1 MNPIQ
6 FFSILKLEETKNI
19 SEIEEAYHKELLHN
33 HPEENPQGFQLLREA
48 YEAALEYARQ
58 AEEGQAVFF
67 DETEVGQYMKRV
79 DANYRDLRTR
89 MDIRSWETL
98 FKDEIFDSLDNGEE
112 AVHALFLYFADH
124 FRVEYEVFRLLDSLF
139 DIRENREEFMEFLPE
154 GFVDFLI
161 QIIENPSMEMA
172 YPLRWME
179 GKPEAGYDDFITD
192 LLELDHLIYKERN
205 FEEAGKM
212 LKKVEAYDII
222 HPCLTC
228 LKCIIYVQQG
238 KTLEAEENI
247 HALLKNP
254 ELAADN
260 DIRSR
265 CGEVLYQCGQEE
277 EGLNLFRQ
285 MVAENYRTETSLK
298 YLGTDAL
305 KHEDYIQACQW
316 LDLLVRS
323 GKEEYLQLLD
333 QADQGLIRQHE
344 ATMEKVSQYVYADM
358 EYVHAV
364 CVAYGRTGA
373 YEKGM
378 AFLQAHQEYE
388 EQYPRYYDTMTHFLL
403 DANEFEKAVELIDK
417 WIKNEEN
424 PEELKEAQLRLGRAF
439 TALGRSANAKLRDVY
454 YEKAKEAFEIVLKS
468 DPEQEDARLGRVCVE
483 LENDE
488 CKKAYEEIVEYL
500 KNHEV
505 SYYGASLYLRA
516 AYELEQC
523 GDVLHYSRELID
535 MAPGFLYAYEMI
547 TKVYSDYLWNDYNGQ
562 ECESIKTIASFYEI
576 LKEKELIQEPGIRIG
591 LLTYEYVVGGRRES
605 QKYQD
610 IAEEFMESLELAQIP
625 YTERLFISDYSR
637 LHLEATY
644 DLCDTGE
651 TMRDWNRM
659 KEAEEMFHICESVG
673 TIRILAEA
681 QKKRNSGNALRL
693 YERLEKRTEL
703 TFVDWLN
710 RAEAYQ
716 WEESWAEAV
725 VCMDKAE
732 QLVPD
737 YPEVYQYVA
746 RLYEIHAKARKD
758 MSAYRTAID
767 KWKIYID
774 NGGIYD
780 YWAREK
786 IVEICFEIMEQ
797 WETSELYLSQLLNMP
812 EDVVTPE
819 DKVRYYGKMVK
830 TQVHMRNFKQ
840 ASHWNNELR
849 KYVDSGAVQSN
860 QKGMELYYDMQFK
873 ILDKMQL
880 KRKLLRCY
888 KESFNFM
895 DSANVKNYLIRLRD
909 YYYRVGKYKKAK
921 ATIKKLEPFMKEA
934 EYLDAQLRY
943 ELHLAKTQPEYR
955 EVADKMMEAHDKFPH
970 YEGIQIEHDKFPYY
984 EGFQK
989 DAEKIYLFRV
999 GDVQHYYEKYMRRK
1013 DNEIFGPDASKA
1025 LHVLQDISP
1034 VLAATWILGDTERL
1048 ERYVKQFELILE
1060 TQLGYD
1066 GLAVS
1071 NYLNRSSDA
1080 LEYTMHMMIYYVTT
1094 GQMEQADQL
1103 VDRLTSLPICS
1114 FCLDRS
1120 CSERKMALALYFE
1133 AKGDI
1138 GQAMVCYEKAKS
1150 IPLCDFRFRQ
1160 LAEGR

>member
-1 MNPIQ
+1 MTPIQ
-6 FFSILKLEETKNI
+6 FFSILKLEETKNV
-19 SEIEEAYHKELLHN
+19 SAIEEAYHKELLHN

-58 AEEGQAVFF
+58 EEEGQAVFF
-67 DETEVGQYMKRV
+67 DETEVGQYMKHV
-79 DANYRDLRTR
+79 DANYRDIRTR
-89 MDIRSWETL
+89 MDLQSWETL
-98 FKDEIFDSLDNGEE
+98 FKDEIFDSLDEGEE

-124 FRVEYEVFRLLDSLF
+124 FRLEYEVFRLLDSLF
-139 DIRENREEFMEFLPE
+139 DINGNREEFMEFLPE

-161 QIIENPSMEMA
+161 QIIEKPSMEMP

-179 GKPEAGYDDFITD
+179 GEPEADYDDFITD
-192 LLELDHLIYKERN
+192 LLELDYLIYRERN

-212 LKKVEAYDII
+212 LKKVETYDIS

-238 KTLEAEENI
+238 KTVEAAETI

-285 MVAENYRTETSLK
+285 MVAEKYRTEISLK

-305 KHEDYIQACQW
+305 KHEDYIQACQC

-323 GKEEYLQLLD
+323 GKEEYLQLLE
-333 QADQGLIRQHE
+333 QVDQGLIRQHE
-344 ATMEKVSQYVYADM
+344 ATMEKVPQYVYTDM

-388 EQYPRYYDTMTHFLL
+388 EQYPRYYDTMTHFLM
-403 DANEFEKAVELIDK
+403 DANEFEKAVGLIDK
-417 WIKNEEN
+417 WIMKEEN
-424 PEELKEAQLRLGRAF
+424 PKELKEAYLRLGRVLLELAQ
-439 TALGRSANAKLRDVY
+439 SAGEERREEY
-454 YEKAKEAFEIVLKS
+454 YGKAREAFETVLKS
-468 DPEQEDARLGRVCVE
+468 DPEQEDARLGMVCVE

-500 KNHEV
+500 KNHDV

-523 GDVLHYSRELID
+523 GDVLHYGRELID
-535 MAPGFLYAYEMI
+535 MAPGFVYAYEI
-547 TKVYSDYLWNDYNGQ
+547 IAKVYSDYLWNDYNGQ
-562 ECESIKTIASFYEI
+562 ENESIKTIASFYEM
-576 LKEKELIQEPGIRIG
+576 LKEKELLKEPGIRIG

-605 QKYQD
+605 QKYHD

-625 YTERLFISDYSR
+625 YTEWLFISDYYR
-637 LHLEATY
+637 LHMETVC
-644 DLCDTGE
+644 DLCDSGE
-651 TMRDWNRM
+651 TMRYLNRM
-659 KEAEEMFHICESVG
+659 EGAEEVFRICESVG
-673 TIRILAEA
+673 TIRLLAET
-681 QKKRNSGNALRL
+681 QVKRKSGNALRL
-693 YERLEKRTEL
+693 YERLEKRTEF
-703 TFVDWLN
+703 TYVDWLT

-716 WEESWAEAV
+716 YEDSWKEAV

-737 YPEVYQYVA
+737 YPEVYWYVA
-746 RLYEIHAKARKD
+746 RIYEVHAKARKD
-758 MSAYRTAID
+758 MSAYRTAIE
-767 KWKIYID
+767 KWKQYIEM
-774 NGGIYD
+774 GGIYD
-780 YWAREK
+780 CWAREN
-786 IVEICFEIMEQ
+786 IVETCFEIGEQ
-797 WETSELYLSQLLNMP
+797 WETSALYLSQLLDMT
-812 EDVVTPE
+812 EEVVTPE
-819 DKVRYYGKMVK
+819 RKVYFYGMMVK
-830 TQVHMRNFKQ
+830 TQVHMRDFKQ
-840 ASHWNNELR
+840 ALQWNKALR
-849 KYVDSGAVQSN
+849 NYVDSGAVRSN
-860 QKGMELYYDMQFK
+860 QRGMELYYDMQFK

-880 KRKLLRCY
+880 ERKLLRCY
-888 KESFNFM
+888 KESFDFM
-895 DSANVKNYLIRLRD
+895 DSANVRNYLIRLRD
-909 YYYRVGKYKKAK
+909 YYYRVGQYKKAK

-934 EYLDAQLRY
+934 EYLDAQLGY

-970 YEGIQIEHDKFPYY
+970 YEG
-984 EGFQK
+984 FQK
-989 DAEKIYLFRV
+989 DAEEIYLFRV
-999 GDVQHYYEKYMRRK
+999 GDMQQYYEKYMCRK
-1013 DNEIFGPDASKA
+1013 DNEIFGPDASQA
-1025 LHVLQDISP
+1025 LHMLQDISP
-1034 VLAATWILGDTERL
+1034 VLAATWIFGDTGRL

-1066 GLAVS
+1066 GQAVS

-1103 VDRLTSLPICS
+1103 VERLTGLPICS

-1138 GQAMVCYEKAKS
+1138 GQAMVCYEQAKS
-1150 IPLCDFRFRQ
+1150 IPLCDFRLRQ